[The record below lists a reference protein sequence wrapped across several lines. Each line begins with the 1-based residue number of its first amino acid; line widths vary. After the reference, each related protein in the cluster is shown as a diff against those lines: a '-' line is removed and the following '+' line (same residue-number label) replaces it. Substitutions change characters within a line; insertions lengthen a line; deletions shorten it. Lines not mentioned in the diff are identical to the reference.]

1 MVLHDV
7 VSHSGAIFVPLT
19 ATPWKVSNIL
29 LQIDMSLFSLF
40 IKSTLKLEGEN
51 RNMKYD

>member
-19 ATPWKVSNIL
+19 PALWKISNIL
-29 LQIDMSLFSLF
+29 LQIDMSRF
-40 IKSTLKLEGEN
+40 IYLSN
-51 RNMKYD
+51 QC